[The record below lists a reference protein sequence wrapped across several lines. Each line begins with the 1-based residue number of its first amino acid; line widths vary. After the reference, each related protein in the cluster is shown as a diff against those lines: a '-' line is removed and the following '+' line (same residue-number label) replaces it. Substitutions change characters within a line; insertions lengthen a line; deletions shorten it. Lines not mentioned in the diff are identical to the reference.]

1 MYSFCELNEC
11 CTFNDE
17 RIVMLLVHENEIK
30 KLRDRVRVARARA
43 NFSSQRVFFLRVRVR
58 VRDLRAR
65 ALRAQENLAR
75 SPLWFI

>member
-1 MYSFCELNEC
+1 MLGILMYSFCELNEC

-43 NFSSQRVFFLRVRVR
+43 NFSSQRVILLRVRVA
-58 VRDLRAR
+58 RAR
-65 ALRAQENLAR
+65 KKILRDHP
-75 SPLWFI
+75 SG